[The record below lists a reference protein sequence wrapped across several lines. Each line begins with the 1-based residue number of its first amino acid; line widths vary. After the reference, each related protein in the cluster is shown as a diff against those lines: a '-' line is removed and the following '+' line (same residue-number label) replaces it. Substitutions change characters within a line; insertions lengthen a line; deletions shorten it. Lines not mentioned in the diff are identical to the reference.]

1 MRRLA
6 SDVLRELQQRVARLE
21 NLRNTS
27 SRKASLKT
35 RLANRQVIA
44 KFYLRDLKKL
54 KKNHVDMLKALI
66 KFLNKQMGTTDITNV
81 DNVDID
87 SDGMMT
93 VKLKRPV
100 NGHKEWH
107 VATEDVVKKMAIDYL
122 EFEVMDYSKPRYI
135 SLNDYVSDY
144 VVDEYNESY
153 RETRREDVESDYD
166 ARLEDL
172 RTQLSNY
179 QIKRNEALEN
189 NDSDEWE
196 DYQEKIQEVQEQISE
211 VSTEQSDALESIE
224 DDELVSDADELIEM
238 MMDEQG
244 LSWENVVSALGI
256 DTRRLAE
263 EAVDMDGIAVSI
275 GADEYWDIRGAR
287 NSYVAFTR

>member
-1 MRRLA
+1 MRRTA

-87 SDGMMT
+87 RDGMMT
-93 VKLKRPV
+93 VKLKRSV
-100 NGHKEWH
+100 NGHKEWY
-107 VATEDVVKKMAIDYL
+107 VATEDLVEEMAIDSMEELMEY
-122 EFEVMDYSKPRYI
+122 VKPNYI
-135 SLNDYVSDY
+135 SFNDYVSDY
-144 VVDEYNESY
+144 YVSDYNDEYNDAM
-153 RETRREDVESDYD
+153 REDDPD
-166 ARLEDL
+166 HEDH
-172 RTQLSNY
+172 
-179 QIKRNEALEN
+179 
-189 NDSDEWE
+189 EWA
-196 DYQEKIQEVQEQISE
+196 
-211 VSTEQSDALESIE
+211 T
-224 DDELVSDADELIEM
+224 DADHLVEI

-244 LSWENVVSALGI
+244 LSWSEVVSALSI
-256 DTRRLAE
+256 DTRGLAR
-263 EAVDMDGIAVSI
+263 EAVEMDGIAVSI
-275 GADEYWDIRGAR
+275 GADQYWDIRGAR